1 MTGYYSIVII
11 LLIEL
16 FIFISEIILASVFK
30 KNKILKRNNP
40 LEDTDIIDLKK
51 GFRTN
56 ISIFRLSLFVVYF
69 VLIVLFFDSGTD
81 NFIEELILYILGGV
95 LVYMVSIMNSKVFI
109 FYDLF
114 FVISSPFNFFRK
126 DLIIYYDSIED
137 YHIYRAL
144 YNSFY
149 LKLFLKESKI
159 KYIHF
164 SGSYLP
170 KNDLA
175 LNTILKRKTEIDT
188 DID

>member
-95 LVYMVSIMNSKVFI
+95 L
-109 FYDLF
+109 L
-114 FVISSPFNFFRK
+114 
-126 DLIIYYDSIED
+126 
-137 YHIYRAL
+137 
-144 YNSFY
+144 
-149 LKLFLKESKI
+149 
-159 KYIHF
+159 
-164 SGSYLP
+164 
-170 KNDLA
+170 
-175 LNTILKRKTEIDT
+175 
-188 DID
+188 